1 MKSKERSD
9 WKYDKIEYSIVKSE
23 DDRSRWEDFYISEF
37 YSKYGEL
44 PRYNKVKGDYSNED
58 EDN

>member
-37 YSKYGEL
+37 YSGATTRL
-44 PRYNKVKGDYSNED
+44 S
-58 EDN
+58 